1 MDFEV
6 GRVYEYLTRI
16 FSERVVILDGGMG
29 TMIQTYRPTE
39 ETYRGDRFADHP
51 QDLINNNDLLC
62 ITQPSMIYT
71 IHRQYLEAG
80 ADIIETNTFNG
91 TKIAQ
96 ADFRAEHLV
105 REINLEAARIARR
118 AADDVTALEPDK
130 WRLVAG
136 AIGPTSKTASVSR
149 NVEDPSQRDIT
160 FDELVESYY
169 EEICALHEG
178 GVHLILIETIFDT
191 LNSKAALY
199 AYEQYFSDKPK
210 LPLMLSGT
218 LVDLSGRTLSGQTI
232 EAFLTSVMHS
242 KPMCIGMNCALGAE
256 HMKPFLTNLSD
267 IAPLNV
273 HAYPNAGL
281 PNAMGG
287 YDEDPEQFAT
297 NVMGFIRSRLLNMVG
312 GCCGTTPAHIA
323 ALVRKIEQERIPPRQ
338 IPKPLNKMML
348 SGLKEFIFYDNI
360 PFVNIGERCNLS
372 GSIRFHRLMVK
383 EKNYDAALEVAREQ
397 VNNGAQVLDINV
409 DDGMIDSVAVMEKFL
424 KLLTSDPEIST
435 LPIMIDSSN
444 FKVIEAGLKVV
455 QGKCIVNS
463 ISLKNGEEEFLR
475 EAEFLRKFGAAAV
488 IMAFDEE
495 GQATEIDQK
504 VKICDRV
511 YNLLTEKLKFPPEDI
526 IFDLNILTIATGMEE
541 HNPYAKNFIEATKI
555 VRTKYPKC
563 HVSGGL
569 SNLSFSFR
577 GLTDLREAMHSVFLY
592 HAIKAGMD
600 MGIVNAGAL
609 PIYED
614 IEPELRK
621 LLEEVIFNESE
632 DGRHVERI
640 VEYAEKQRQKSST
653 KSGEKPQEA
662 EWRSFPIDKRF
673 EYCLVKGLPDNLE
686 VDLQEALKAYPSPLH
701 IIEGPLMSGMSV
713 VGDLFGSGK
722 MFLPQVIKSA
732 RVMKK
737 AIGFL
742 EPLMESAGTSGSNGT
757 ILMATVKGDVH
768 DIGKNI
774 VGVVL
779 KCNNYK
785 VIDLG
790 VQVPWDVILKTIKD
804 ENVDVVGLSGLI
816 TPSLDHMVNNAK
828 QMGANGLKLPLLIG
842 GATTSKMHTAV
853 KIEPCYT
860 GPVVHVLDASRSAPV
875 VSALLD
881 PNLRDSYMQ
890 EIREEYEQLRNDYY
904 ASQSEKKFKTL
915 QDARNNKF
923 IIDWSSYKPVTPK
936 KLGVT
941 VIEDQNLSELIPYID
956 WNPFFVVWQIRGRY
970 PNRSYPRIFN
980 DKNVGEQAKTLFDEA
995 QAMLQEII
1003 RNKSL
1008 KAKGVFGLFEAKGT
1022 GDDIEVYKNEDKFKF
1037 YTLRQQEVLAIDGPS
1052 LALSDFVSPNKDY
1065 FGAFAV
1071 TAGLGCDDLAREYEN
1086 DGDDYK
1092 SIMLKA
1098 LADRLVEAFAE
1109 FLHEK
1114 VRTDYWG
1121 YASESFSKEDLIHEK
1136 YQGIRPAPGYPSQ
1149 PDHLEKLT
1157 LWKLLNVEEKTGMT
1171 LTDSLAMHP
1180 AASVSGLY
1188 ISHPQ
1193 GRYFNLGQVCDDQV
1207 QDYAGRKGLTPEE
1220 VRKWI

>member
-6 GRVYEYLTRI
+6 SRVYAYLQKI
-16 FSERVVILDGGMG
+16 FSERIVILDGGMG
-29 TMIQTYRPTE
+29 TMIQTYEPNE
-39 ETYRGDRFADHP
+39 EIYRGDRFIDHP

-62 ITQPSMIYT
+62 ITQPHMIYT

-105 REINLEAARIARR
+105 REINLEAAKLARK
-118 AADDVTALEPDK
+118 AADDVTANEPHK

-136 AIGPTSKTASVSR
+136 AVGPTSKTASVSR
-149 NVEDPSQRDIT
+149 NVEDPSQRDIS
-160 FDELVESYY
+160 FDELVDSYY
-169 EEICALHEG
+169 EQISALYDG
-178 GVHLILIETIFDT
+178 GVHIILIETIFDT
-191 LNSKAALY
+191 LNAKAALF
-199 AYEQYFSDKPK
+199 AYEQYFTDIPK

-232 EAFLTSVMHS
+232 EAFLASVMHS
-242 KPMCIGMNCALGAE
+242 HPMCVGINCALGAN
-256 HMKPFLTNLSD
+256 HMMPFLTNLSD
-267 IAPLNV
+267 IAPMNV

-312 GCCGTTPAHIA
+312 GCCGTTPAHIN
-323 ALVRKIEQERIPPRQ
+323 ALVRRIEKEKIPRRE
-338 IPKPLNKMML
+338 IPKPIDKLIL
-348 SGLKEFIFYDNI
+348 SGLKEFVLYDNI

-372 GSIRFHRLMVK
+372 GSIKFHRLMVK
-383 EKNYDAALEVAREQ
+383 EKNYDAALEIAREQ

-488 IMAFDEE
+488 VMAFDEQ
-495 GQATEIDQK
+495 GQATEVDNK
-504 VKICDRV
+504 VQICDRV
-511 YNLLTEKLKFPPEDI
+511 YSLLTEKLKFPPEDI

-541 HNPYAKNFIEATKI
+541 HNPYAKNFIDATKI
-555 VRTKYPKC
+555 VRAKYPKC

-577 GLTDLREAMHSVFLY
+577 GQTDLRESMHSVFLY

-614 IEPELRK
+614 IPIDLRN
-621 LLEEVIFNESE
+621 LLEEVIFNQSE
-632 DGRHVERI
+632 DGRHVERL
-640 VEYAEKQRQKSST
+640 VEYAEQQRHKT
-653 KSGEKPQEA
+653 TNKSGEKPQEA
-662 EWRSFPIDKRF
+662 EWRSFPLEKRF
-673 EYCLVKGLPDNLE
+673 EHSLVKGLPENLE
-686 VDLQEALKAYPSPLH
+686 VDLQEALKVYPSPLQ

-742 EPLMESAGTSGSNGT
+742 EPYMESAGTAGSNGT

-790 VQVPWDVILKTIKD
+790 VQVPWDTILRTIK
-804 ENVDVVGLSGLI
+804 EEHVDVLGLSGLI

-828 QMGANGLKLPLLIG
+828 QMEANGLKLPVLIG
-842 GATTSKMHTAV
+842 GATTSKMHTSV
-853 KIEPCYT
+853 KISPCYS
-860 GPVVHVLDASRSAPV
+860 GPVVHVLDASRSVPV

-881 PNLRDSYMQ
+881 DGLRDSYMQ
-890 EIREEYEQLRNDYY
+890 EIREEYAQLRKDYY
-904 ASQSEKKFKTL
+904 TSQSEKKFRSIH
-915 QDARNNKF
+915 DARNNKF

-941 VIEDQNLSELIPYID
+941 VIEDQDLTELLPYID

-980 DKNVGEQAKTLFDEA
+980 DKNVGEQAKILYDEA
-995 QAMLQEII
+995 QEMLQEVI

-1008 KAKGVFGLFEAKGT
+1008 KASGVYGLFEAKAI
-1022 GDDIEVYKNEDKFKF
+1022 GDDIEVYSDTEKFKF
-1037 YTLRQQEVLAIDGPS
+1037 YTLRQQEILATGGPS

-1071 TAGLGCDDLAREYEN
+1071 TAGLGCDELSSQYEAE
-1086 DGDDYK
+1086 GDDYK

-1109 FLHEK
+1109 YLHEK

-1121 YASESFSKEDLIHEK
+1121 YTSEAMSKEDLIHEK
-1136 YQGIRPAPGYPSQ
+1136 YEGIRPAPGYPSQ
-1149 PDHLEKLT
+1149 PDHLEKLA
-1157 LWKLLNVEEKTGMT
+1157 LWKLLKVEENTGIT
-1171 LTDSLAMHP
+1171 LTDSLAMLP
-1180 AASVSGLY
+1180 AASVSGIY
-1188 ISHPQ
+1188 ISHPKAK
-1193 GRYFNLGQVCDDQV
+1193 YFNLGQVNDDQV
-1207 QDYAGRKGLTPEE
+1207 QDYADRKGLMVEE